1 MQGQGKPTT
10 ADTQKAQSDMVAL
23 FVSDVHLHD
32 SLPRTTQAFV
42 DFLQRYAKHAQ
53 RLYLLGDLFEY
64 WAGDDD
70 LETPYHRQVA
80 EHIRNVSEAGVAIF
94 WIAGN
99 RDFLVG
105 QTFATA
111 AGMTLLPDPY
121 ADNIAGQRVV
131 LAHGDA
137 QCTDD
142 QAYMAFR
149 SQVRQPEWQ
158 AQFLAQPL
166 AKRKAIIDGMRSG
179 SREAQRAKSYE
190 IMDVNPGAITALFDA
205 TGATIMIHGHT
216 HRPGKHIHD
225 SDGTKRVRHVLP
237 DWDCDTDS
245 PRGGWLAMNANG
257 EVKRFDV
264 GGSESSRPADCS

>member
-1 MQGQGKPTT
+1 MPEGIQE
-10 ADTQKAQSDMVAL
+10 AQSETVAL

-32 SLPRTTQAFV
+32 ALPRTTQAFIE
-42 DFLQRYAKHAQ
+42 FLEGPARNAR

-70 LETPYHRQVA
+70 IDTPYHRRIAQSLRA
-80 EHIRNVSEAGVAIF
+80 VSDAGVAVF

-105 QTFATA
+105 QGFASEA
-111 AGMTLLPDPY
+111 ALTLLTDPHVE
-121 ADNIAGQRVV
+121 DIAGTRIV

-149 SQVRQPEWQ
+149 AQVRQPQWQ

-166 AKRKAIIDGMRSG
+166 SKRKAIIEGMRTG
-179 SREAQRAKSYE
+179 SREAQRLKSYE
-190 IMDVNPGAITALFDA
+190 IMDVNPAAIRSLFES
-205 TGATIMIHGHT
+205 TGARIMIHGHT
-216 HRPGKHIHD
+216 HRPATHIHD
-225 SDGTKRVRHVLP
+225 MNGVSCMRHVLP
-237 DWDCDTDS
+237 DWDCDTDR
-245 PRGGWLAMNANG
+245 PRGGWLALDNRG
-257 EVKRFDV
+257 EAKRFGVD
-264 GGSESSRPADCS
+264 GREESATLLKG

>member
-1 MQGQGKPTT
+1 
-10 ADTQKAQSDMVAL
+10 
-23 FVSDVHLHD
+23 VS
-32 SLPRTTQAFV
+32 
-42 DFLQRYAKHAQ
+42 
-53 RLYLLGDLFEY
+53 
-64 WAGDDD
+64 
-70 LETPYHRQVA
+70 
-80 EHIRNVSEAGVAIF
+80 NAGVAIS

-105 QTFATA
+105 QAFAAST
-111 AGMTLLPDPY
+111 GMSLLPDPHV
-121 ADNIAGQRVV
+121 DNIAGQRVV

-149 SQVRQPEWQ
+149 AQVRQPEWQ

-166 AKRKAIIDGMRSG
+166 ARRKAIIEGMRSG
-179 SREAQRAKSYE
+179 SREAQRTKSYE
-190 IMDVNPGAITALFDA
+190 IMDVNPAAISALFAA
-205 TGATIMIHGHT
+205 TGATVMIHGHT
-216 HRPGKHIHD
+216 HRPATHTYE

-257 EVKRFDV
+257 EVLRYNVD
-264 GGSESSRPADCS
+264 GS